1 MANIS
6 KSVKA
11 RGIYPRYYERDCG
24 SIPARAAC

>member
-6 KSVKA
+6 KSVKL
-11 RGIYPRYYERDCG
+11 GIYPRYYERDCG